1 MRAVETRA
9 GFFDVEDT
17 GRPGPMVTA
26 LLVVRDEA
34 GTGPVIS
41 LDDTCEALAR
51 QTRPPDRVVV
61 VDATVGRLVRTYL
74 EQHGTLRQAF
84 SGLSVVTVP
93 PDTPFAAVVDMAVD
107 ALPPPG
113 EDHVVQRRSA
123 RRAGARPVRASDRTS
138 WLWLLHEDSAPD
150 VDALE
155 ELTEAASGSERVGI
169 AGCKVVDAA
178 DPTMLLDIGSD
189 ITRTGRH
196 VATVPP
202 GTPDQGQLDHR
213 RDALSVSSAGMLVR
227 RDTYNTLGGFDPA
240 FDGDGDGLDLGW
252 RAHLIGHSVVVVPSA
267 RVRGRARADGSNIR
281 TLRRHRQ
288 VALARSSLLGM
299 PFLALWMA
307 VSSTVLA
314 LFLLLAKR
322 PRRAGVELVQASAPL
337 GVLRVLR
344 ARGRFFRRA
353 TTRRRNLRGLFVTA
367 GQAARAQLDAVR
379 TGSIGG
385 DGHGGIARA
394 IFGPGGLVVLL
405 LSVAAAVW
413 WRDLLTDGSLT
424 GAGQGL
430 VGGQLLPFRTDAA
443 GIWATYHDA
452 WVGPGLGHASTPT
465 PYLVVLAPLAW
476 LVGLLPWVNPAASG
490 AVAVAWI
497 LVAAMP
503 LSGLAAYCCG
513 RIITTERW
521 PRAVI
526 ALLWATLPT
535 LTTAV
540 GQGRLGPAVGHIL
553 LPVALAGTLAAARR
567 GATTATAF
575 GAVLAVAATGAFA
588 PVLLLACSIVALVGV
603 VAARGAARW
612 RQLAILITPWLLLG
626 PWTRAAVTG
635 DHRLLLAGPGA
646 LDDAR
651 GALARGWQLALVH
664 PGGPG
669 SYAVVATVPVLFIGV
684 CGLLRPGLGMRGAA
698 LIGTG
703 LLGLAAALA
712 APHVVLTA
720 TRAAV
725 TGAATPWVGPA
736 LDVYAFAL
744 LAVGLMGIRGL
755 TGGRARLWVR
765 TGTAV
770 ACVGASV
777 LGGFAIWT
785 ASPRAT
791 TPATN
796 VLPSVVDEQLA
807 ASRAPRALVLSRT
820 PGSGGAATLSYRL
833 VGRESGVPA
842 RDLRRPDP
850 AYDARTAAAVTALG
864 AGAASATDLLH
875 QLAVSYV
882 VVRGAPADAQLNS
895 TLIASGAVTQLST
908 TRDTALW
915 RVVPISGDSGPVA
928 SSRLILTQAGLPATE
943 LSSTGAHGLA
953 TDVLRPGPPGRALVL
968 AEGAGWIGR
977 GRVTL
982 DGRLL
987 SASLAGGSPSYALP
1001 TTGGTLRVTP
1011 GAANRRLPWLQLVLL
1026 IAVCYLAIPF
1036 GSRKA
1041 RV

>member
-1 MRAVETRA
+1 
-9 GFFDVEDT
+9 
-17 GRPGPMVTA
+17 
-26 LLVVRDEA
+26 
-34 GTGPVIS
+34 
-41 LDDTCEALAR
+41 
-51 QTRPPDRVVV
+51 
-61 VDATVGRLVRTYL
+61 
-74 EQHGTLRQAF
+74 
-84 SGLSVVTVP
+84 
-93 PDTPFAAVVDMAVD
+93 
-107 ALPPPG
+107 
-113 EDHVVQRRSA
+113 
-123 RRAGARPVRASDRTS
+123 
-138 WLWLLHEDSAPD
+138 
-150 VDALE
+150 
-155 ELTEAASGSERVGI
+155 
-169 AGCKVVDAA
+169 
-178 DPTMLLDIGSD
+178 
-189 ITRTGRH
+189 
-196 VATVPP
+196 
-202 GTPDQGQLDHR
+202 
-213 RDALSVSSAGMLVR
+213 
-227 RDTYNTLGGFDPA
+227 
-240 FDGDGDGLDLGW
+240 
-252 RAHLIGHSVVVVPSA
+252 
-267 RVRGRARADGSNIR
+267 
-281 TLRRHRQ
+281 
-288 VALARSSLLGM
+288 
-299 PFLALWMA
+299 
-307 VSSTVLA
+307 
-314 LFLLLAKR
+314 
-322 PRRAGVELVQASAPL
+322 
-337 GVLRVLR
+337 
-344 ARGRFFRRA
+344 
-353 TTRRRNLRGLFVTA
+353 
-367 GQAARAQLDAVR
+367 
-379 TGSIGG
+379 
-385 DGHGGIARA
+385 
-394 IFGPGGLVVLL
+394 
-405 LSVAAAVW
+405 
-413 WRDLLTDGSLT
+413 
-424 GAGQGL
+424 
-430 VGGQLLPFRTDAA
+430 
-443 GIWATYHDA
+443 
-452 WVGPGLGHASTPT
+452 
-465 PYLVVLAPLAW
+465 
-476 LVGLLPWVNPAASG
+476 
-490 AVAVAWI
+490 
-497 LVAAMP
+497 
-503 LSGLAAYCCG
+503 
-513 RIITTERW
+513 
-521 PRAVI
+521 
-526 ALLWATLPT
+526 
-535 LTTAV
+535 
-540 GQGRLGPAVGHIL
+540 
-553 LPVALAGTLAAARR
+553 
-567 GATTATAF
+567 
-575 GAVLAVAATGAFA
+575 
-588 PVLLLACSIVALVGV
+588 V

-720 TRAAV
+720 TRAAI

-755 TGGRARLWVR
+755 TGGRARLWAH

-820 PGSGGAATLSYRL
+820 PGRGGAATLSYRL